1 MSLIDSP
8 PNDAGRGLSTPMDRA
23 AVGRVPHRWLILAVL
38 CLTQLVVVLDNT
50 VLTVAVPVLT
60 VELNAG
66 TADVQWMINAY
77 ALVLSGLL
85 LSAGSAVDRYGRR
98 RMLLVGLVLFGLGSL
113 AAGLARTTEQLI
125 AARAGMGVGGALL
138 VTATLAVAMQ
148 VFDSGERSRAIGIWA
163 ATSALG
169 FAAGP
174 PIGGAVLAHLP
185 WGAIF
190 LMNIPI
196 VLICLLAGWT
206 LVPESRDP
214 SGGRLDLGGVAL
226 STAGLTA
233 IVWAIISGPELGWA
247 STKVLGAGAAGV
259 LLLVSFVRWEQRV
272 AHPMLDMHF
281 FRNRRFVGAVCGVVL
296 ITFGATGALFL
307 LTQQLQF
314 VRGYSAW
321 EAGLRM
327 VPFALS
333 IVLLNVSGIAAVVIR
348 RLGLP
353 AAIATGMAL
362 LAGGLALVTHVRSE
376 GYGTLLAG
384 LLIMGAGCALANP
397 AIVEAVMSAIPPNKA
412 GAGAGVDGTMTEV
425 GGSLGI
431 AVLGAVLNA
440 RFAALLP
447 ATLAGAGSF
456 PAALAAADSDRE
468 MVTVAFADALRTG
481 QTVGAVAVLVG
492 GFVAAALLYRADR
505 LSAPG

>member
-1 MSLIDSP
+1 MSGASAPAPVELP
-8 PNDAGRGLSTPMDRA
+8 VAGGK
-23 AVGRVPHRWLILAVL
+23 VPHRWLILAVL

-60 VELNAG
+60 VELGAG
-66 TADVQWMINAY
+66 TADAQWMINAY

-98 RMLLVGLVLFGLGSL
+98 RMLLVGLVLFGVGSL
-113 AAGLARTTEQLI
+113 AAGLAGTSEQLI

-138 VTATLAVAMQ
+138 VTATLAIAMQ
-148 VFDSGERSRAIGIWA
+148 IFDSAERSRAIGIWA

-174 PIGGAVLAHLP
+174 PIGGIVLAHLP

-196 VLICLLAGWT
+196 VLVCLLAGRA
-206 LVPESRDP
+206 LIPESRNP
-214 SGGRLDLGGVAL
+214 ASGRLDLVGVAL
-226 STAGLTA
+226 STVGLTA
-233 IVWAIISGPELGWA
+233 VVWAIISGPELGWA
-247 STKVLGAGAAGV
+247 STKVIGAGISGV
-259 LLLVSFVRWEQRV
+259 LLLVLFVRWEQRV

-307 LTQQLQF
+307 LTQYLQF
-314 VRGYSAW
+314 VRGYPAW

-333 IVLLNVSGIAAVVIR
+333 IVVLNVGGIATRINR

-353 AAIATGMAL
+353 AAIATGMIL
-362 LAGGLALVTHVRSE
+362 LAGGLTLVTHVPTE

-384 LLIMGAGCALANP
+384 LLIMGTGCALANP
-397 AIVEAVMSAIPPNKA
+397 AIVEAVMSAIPTEKA

-425 GGSLGI
+425 GSSLGI

-447 ATLAGAGSF
+447 AALAGAGSF
-456 PAALAAADSDRE
+456 PAALAAAGPERAA
-468 MVTVAFADALRTG
+468 VTAAFADALRTG

-492 GFVAAALLYRADR
+492 GLVAAALLHRADR
-505 LSAPG
+505 ISARG

>member
-1 MSLIDSP
+1 MSGASATAP
-8 PNDAGRGLSTPMDRA
+8 TPVDLP
-23 AVGRVPHRWLILAVL
+23 VVDGKVPHRWLILAIL

-60 VELNAG
+60 VELGAG

-98 RMLLVGLVLFGLGSL
+98 RMLLVGLVLFGVGSL
-113 AAGLARTTEQLI
+113 AAGLARTSEQLI

-138 VTATLAVAMQ
+138 VTATLAIAMQ
-148 VFDSGERSRAIGIWA
+148 VFDSAERSRAIGIWA

-174 PIGGAVLAHLP
+174 PIGGIVLAHLP

-196 VLICLLAGWT
+196 VLVCVLAGRA
-206 LVPESRDP
+206 LIPESRSP
-214 SGGRLDLGGVAL
+214 ASGRLDLVGVAL
-226 STAGLTA
+226 STVGLTA

-247 STKVLGAGAAGV
+247 STKVLGAGVAGV
-259 LLLVSFVRWEQRV
+259 LLLVLFVHWEQWV
-272 AHPMLDMHF
+272 AHPMLDMQF

-307 LTQQLQF
+307 LTQHLQF
-314 VRGYSAW
+314 VRGYPAW

-333 IVLLNVSGIAAVVIR
+333 IVVLNVGGIATRMIR

-353 AAIATGMAL
+353 AAIAIGMTL
-362 LAGGLALVTHVRSE
+362 LAGGLALVTHVPTE

-384 LLIMGAGCALANP
+384 LLIMGTGCALANP
-397 AIVEAVMSAIPPNKA
+397 AIVEAVMSAIPTDKA
-412 GAGAGVDGTMTEV
+412 GAGAGIDGTMTEV
-425 GGSLGI
+425 GSSLGI

-447 ATLAGAGSF
+447 AALAGAGSF
-456 PAALAAADSDRE
+456 PAALAAAGSERAA
-468 MVTVAFADALRTG
+468 VTAAFADALRTG

-492 GFVAAALLYRADR
+492 GFVAAALLHRADR
-505 LSAPG
+505 ISARG